1 MNRPNIV
8 LIITDQQRADTIG
21 ALGAAWMHTPHL
33 DRMVQEGTA
42 FTECFV
48 TSPVC
53 VSSRASLF
61 MGKYPHGTQV
71 FSNFQPWQPSW
82 VGSLAE
88 QGYHCVSIGKMH
100 INPYDA
106 AGGFHQRFVVE
117 NKDRPLF
124 LEERDR
130 AIYDEWDKAL
140 RARGLTKPS
149 RFNRYAADPEGY
161 KRALGAFTWDL
172 DADMHPDNFVGNTA
186 CWWIAD
192 RQCSDPLFLQIGFP
206 GPHPPYDPTPE
217 WLDRYADADIP
228 VPDVTEA
235 ELERQPRAQKML
247 RQNMA
252 SLNFDSVNWR
262 ANLSREDLVRLRR
275 HYAANVSIIDAQVG
289 RTMAALDARG
299 YLDNAIVIFTSDH
312 ADALGDHGHIQKWTM
327 YDSVLRVPLIF
338 WSKNLLVPGRLCRD
352 LVQLIDIAP
361 TILQAAEL
369 PVPPDF
375 EARSL
380 WGALKHDEALA
391 PRDAVYAEVA
401 RDHVQTGAEFI
412 VMRRCRDWKLVVYLD
427 DDDGEL
433 YDLQADPGESN
444 NLWHRLDIRER
455 RDRMIAETLKWT
467 ISGSL
472 KANLRAGRAPQKAMA
487 T

>member
-1 MNRPNIV
+1 LGRRV
-8 LIITDQQRADTIG
+8 KLAQAAQRTG
-21 ALGAAWMHTPHL
+21 WP
-33 DRMVQEGTA
+33 
-42 FTECFV
+42 V
-48 TSPVC
+48 T
-53 VSSRASLF
+53 
-61 MGKYPHGTQV
+61 
-71 FSNFQPWQPSW
+71 
-82 VGSLAE
+82 
-88 QGYHCVSIGKMH
+88 
-100 INPYDA
+100 
-106 AGGFHQRFVVE
+106 GG
-117 NKDRPLF
+117 
-124 LEERDR
+124 
-130 AIYDEWDKAL
+130 
-140 RARGLTKPS
+140 G
-149 RFNRYAADPEGY
+149 
-161 KRALGAFTWDL
+161 
-172 DADMHPDNFVGNTA
+172 
-186 CWWIAD
+186 
-192 RQCSDPLFLQIGFP
+192 
-206 GPHPPYDPTPE
+206 
-217 WLDRYADADIP
+217 
-228 VPDVTEA
+228 EA
-235 ELERQPRAQKML
+235 
-247 RQNMA
+247 
-252 SLNFDSVNWR
+252 
-262 ANLSREDLVRLRR
+262 
-275 HYAANVSIIDAQVG
+275 
-289 RTMAALDARG
+289 
-299 YLDNAIVIFTSDH
+299 SDH

-412 VMRRCRDWKLVVYLD
+412 VMRRCRDWKLVVYFD